1 MLETREVKELFI
13 NRLSFL
19 ARKMV
24 NRRAVLQSSMALGM
38 MPSLTKAMPSS
49 NQFHVGV
56 MPTLS
61 ARIIATQYEPL
72 QAFLTKKLES
82 SVMLSTA
89 ADVANFYRNIQA
101 DNYEIVITA
110 AHVARLIQT
119 QLGFTP
125 IAKFQPKVKCVLV
138 IAKGSDSFL
147 RTLNRKPQ
155 VVHSDPASLITFEA
169 EIWLEKQG
177 LKSGV
182 DFELTR
188 VRSAEN
194 IGMAIARGDAGAG
207 VMSLNAFYAQPQ
219 EVQDRLQV
227 AQLISEIPG
236 FYIMA
241 AQKLAPA
248 IARKVTSYFDLFSDK
263 SREGK
268 LFEERTGFIV
278 TTAVDD
284 TELARMDVF
293 QDKTRKLLT

>member
-1 MLETREVKELFI
+1 
-13 NRLSFL
+13 
-19 ARKMV
+19 MV
-24 NRRAVLQSSMALGM
+24 NRRAVLQSSIALGITPGLAM
-38 MPSLTKAMPSS
+38 AMPSS

-101 DNYEIVITA
+101 DNYDIVITA

-119 QLGFTP
+119 QHDFST
-125 IAKFQPKVKCVLV
+125 IAKFQPKIKCVLI

-147 RTLNRKPQ
+147 KTLKRKPQ

-177 LKSGV
+177 LKSGF

-219 EVQDRLQV
+219 DVRDRLQV

-236 FYIMA
+236 FYVMA
-241 AQKLAPA
+241 SQKLAA
-248 IARKVTSYFDLFSDK
+248 TTATKVRSYFALFSDK

-278 TTAVDD
+278 TTTVNDK
-284 TELARMDVF
+284 ELASMDVF